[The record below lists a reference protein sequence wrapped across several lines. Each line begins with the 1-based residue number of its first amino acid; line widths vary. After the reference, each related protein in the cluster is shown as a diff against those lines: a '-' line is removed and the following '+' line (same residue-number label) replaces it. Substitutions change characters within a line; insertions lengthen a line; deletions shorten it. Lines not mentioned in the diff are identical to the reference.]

1 MENDRILE
9 AAKQYIGQE
18 SNAQFRGE
26 VEKLVEANDRDE
38 LSDRFYADLE
48 FGTGGLRGVIGGGYN
63 RMNSFVVRRATQGL
77 ARYVTEHGERGTDGR
92 QAAVIAHDSRHFS
105 DEFALQAALVLCAHG
120 IRTYLFPSLRPTPEL
135 SFAVRKL
142 GAATG
147 IVVTASHNPSQYNGY
162 KVYWNDGSQVVPPHD
177 KGIIAEV
184 REVTGEIRSMPR
196 EDALAQ
202 GLLVYVDR
210 EIDDAFAEKVRG
222 ASLRPDLVRARGG
235 DLKIVYTPLHGTGAA
250 MVERVL
256 GELGINVITVPE
268 QREPNG
274 DFPTVEFPN
283 PEEGSALKMALELGR
298 REKADLVMGT
308 DPDADRIGIA
318 VPDKAAGGDLRLITG
333 NQLGVLL
340 ADYMFST
347 RRELGTMPEKPAF
360 VKTIVTTELQRLV
373 AEKYEVA
380 CYDTLTGF
388 KWIAQK
394 IREFEAEKDGPTY
407 VLGDEESY
415 GYLIGTYVRDK
426 DAVTAAVLTAEMA
439 LYQVS
444 RGKTVLDRLNEIYM
458 DLGYFQEETISHYF
472 PGQEGQGTMT
482 RLMDTLRKNPPSSL
496 GDSKVVE
503 TRDFLTL
510 TARSSESGK
519 ERKLEGIPSSN
530 VLQFVLESNSMVSC
544 RPSGTEPKIKFYA
557 SVAAKS
563 GTQLNEARK
572 VVGARIGKLTA
583 EIRDLIEK
591 LG

>member
-1 MENDRILE
+1 MENEKILE
-9 AAKQYIGQE
+9 AAKQYIRQE

-26 VEKLVEANDRDE
+26 VEKLVEAKNWDE
-38 LSDRFYADLE
+38 LSDRFYTDLE

-77 ARYVTEHGERGTDGR
+77 ARYVAAHGERGKDGH

-120 IRTYLFPSLRPTPEL
+120 IRTYLFPTLRPTPEL

-142 GAATG
+142 DASTG
-147 IVVTASHNPSQYNGY
+147 IVVTASHNPRQYNGY

-184 REVTGEIRSMPR
+184 RAVSGEIRSMTR
-196 EDALAQ
+196 EEALAQ
-202 GLLVYVDR
+202 GMLVYVDS
-210 EIDDAFAEKVRG
+210 EIDDAFAAEVRG
-222 ASLRPDLVRARGG
+222 ASLRPELVRERGR

-256 GELGINVITVPE
+256 GELGIRVITVPE
-268 QREPNG
+268 QREPDG

-283 PEEGSALKMALELGR
+283 PEEGSALKMALDLGR
-298 REKADLVMGT
+298 RENADLVMGT

-318 VPDKAAGGDLRLITG
+318 VPDKDAGGDFRLITG
-333 NQLGVLL
+333 NQLGVLI

-373 AEKYEVA
+373 AERHGVA
-380 CYDTLTGF
+380 SYDTLTGF

-394 IREFEAEKDGPTY
+394 IREFEAEKDGPVY

-439 LYQVS
+439 LYHVS
-444 RGKTVLDRLNEIYM
+444 QGKTVLGRLNEIYRE
-458 DLGYFQEETISHYF
+458 LGYFQEETISHYF
-472 PGQEGQGTMT
+472 PGQEGQGTMK
-482 RLMDTLRKNPPSSL
+482 RLMDTLRANPPASL
-496 GDSKVVE
+496 GDSRVVE
-503 TRDFLTL
+503 IRDFLTL
-510 TARSSESGK
+510 TARNRESGK
-519 ERKLEGIPSSN
+519 ERKIEGIPSSN

-557 SVAAKS
+557 SVS
-563 GTQLNEARK
+563 GRPGEEPGEARK
-572 VVGARIGKLTA
+572 AVGAKVGKLTA
-583 EIRDLIEK
+583 EIKEIIGK